1 MLERAQSDAIYCIN
15 ISAKNVSLGFDS
27 AALECRSTLFSQLS
41 AYENTNRDVESDRV
55 RLTFV
60 CTNNNSSTLHFQV
73 KHGLSF
79 GLAMSWLAFL
89 DTIGLSRPKK
99 ACYFTPN

>member
-1 MLERAQSDAIYCIN
+1 MPFT
-15 ISAKNVSLGFDS
+15 VSTSLPKMFHWGFDS

-60 CTNNNSSTLHFQV
+60 CTNNNSLDFTL
-73 KHGLSF
+73 S
-79 GLAMSWLAFL
+79 S
-89 DTIGLSRPKK
+89 
-99 ACYFTPN
+99 